1 MKPLLSRKVKR
12 GAVVNEWTPAE
23 HHLTHDGQVE
33 FMARMQA
40 RIKAAQAAPAPNVLA
55 ITNNNKAKTLK

>member
-1 MKPLLSRKVKR
+1 MKPLMSRKVTR
-12 GAVVNEWTPAE
+12 DTVVNEWTPAE

-40 RIKAAQAAPAPNVLA
+40 RIKAAQAKPVENVRVMKRDR
-55 ITNNNKAKTLK
+55 KA

>member
-1 MKPLLSRKVKR
+1 MKPLLSRKVTR
-12 GAVVNEWTPAE
+12 GALGVVNEWCPAE

-40 RIKAAQAAPAPNVLA
+40 RIKAAQATPAANVSA
-55 ITNNNKAKTLK
+55 INKAKTAK